1 METTNSKTAPI
12 VQEKDQNQVTL
23 DLMRRMRLTGMAN
36 AFEESLT
43 STYAEAM
50 TPDGFISWLVARE
63 WDYRSSAAIDR
74 LIRGASFRYNAYPE
88 ETDYSISRGLNQNQ
102 TERLPSPDFA
112 RQGQNLFITG
122 YAGTC
127 KSLPATAIGYHACK
141 NGIRTLYSNTSK
153 QPRFPEGGKSQEHHR
168 DGTEEDREVSAAHP
182 RRCLPCTAGCQGTP
196 HPAGNHRRPP

>member
-50 TPDGFISWLVARE
+50 TPDGFISWLMARE

-88 ETDYSISRGLNQNQ
+88 EIDYSISRGLNQNQ
-102 TERLPSPDFA
+102 MERLLSLGFV
-112 RQGQNLFITG
+112 RQGAESVHHGICRNRQE
-122 YAGTC
+122 
-127 KSLPATAIGYHACK
+127 LPCHGHRLSRLQERHQDTVFKHLKAA
-141 NGIRTLYSNTSK
+141 
-153 QPRFPEGGKSQEHHR
+153 QFPEGGKSQEHHR
-168 DGTEEDREVSAAHP
+168 DGAEEDREVSAAHT
-182 RRCLPCTAGCQGTP
+182 R
-196 HPAGNHRRPP
+196 

>member
-1 METTNSKTAPI
+1 MEITNSKTAPI

-50 TPDGFISWLVARE
+50 TPDGFISWLMARE

-88 ETDYSISRGLNQNQ
+88 EIDYSISRGLNQNQ
-102 TERLPSPDFA
+102 MERLLSLDFVRQRRISSSRDLPAQA
-112 RQGQNLFITG
+112 R
-122 YAGTC
+122 A
-127 KSLPATAIGYHACK
+127 SLPRPQAIMPARTASGRYIQTPQSC
-141 NGIRTLYSNTSK
+141 
-153 QPRFPEGGKSQEHHR
+153 
-168 DGTEEDREVSAAHP
+168 SA
-182 RRCLPCTAGCQGTP
+182 L
-196 HPAGNHRRPP
+196 